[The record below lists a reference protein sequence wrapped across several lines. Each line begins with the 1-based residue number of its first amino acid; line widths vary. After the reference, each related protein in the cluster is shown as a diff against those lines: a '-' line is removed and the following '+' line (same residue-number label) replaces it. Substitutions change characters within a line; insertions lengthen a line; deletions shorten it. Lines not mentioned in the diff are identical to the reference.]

1 MVSFAIKFL
10 VIIFIIISICTI
22 EKKDSIII
30 RIFKSIKEV
39 YNEFINQQGSILRF
53 LLKFLGLM
61 LLIVIYIISFERCC
75 LMDGNSISIRNLVI
89 SFIVGSITS
98 LIMYYGFGFVLAI
111 LFKTVELIEN
121 VKDSKI
127 GIKMMCSFLLLSSL
141 TFFLFMVEN
150 EMRENLNFLFAGLVL
165 CYILNIQILFKIVRN
180 PFCIVEDKNK
190 QENVNQVLILFN
202 SLLIILM
209 IIINMYLFVLWAY
222 FSFKGSYQCNEGII
236 TKWKLLYYTIISFT
250 TVGYGDIYPTT
261 FASQA
266 VAILISIT
274 SVICLIIFVSSLLS
288 VKDAI
293 FGNDK
298 EKIV

>member
-1 MVSFAIKFL
+1 
-10 VIIFIIISICTI
+10 
-22 EKKDSIII
+22 
-30 RIFKSIKEV
+30 
-39 YNEFINQQGSILRF
+39 
-53 LLKFLGLM
+53 
-61 LLIVIYIISFERCC
+61 
-75 LMDGNSISIRNLVI
+75 MDGNSISIRNFVI
-89 SFIVGSITS
+89 SVVVWAVTS
-98 LIMYYGFGFVLAI
+98 LIMYYGFGCVLVTF
-111 LFKTVELIEN
+111 FKTVELIGN

-141 TFFLFMVEN
+141 TFFSFTDEN
-150 EMRENLNFLFAGLVL
+150 EMRKNLFFLFSGLVL

-190 QENVNQVLILFN
+190 QENVNRVLILFN

-222 FSFKGSYQCNEGII
+222 FSFEGSYQCNEGII

-261 FASQA
+261 FEGQA

-274 SVICLIIFVSSLLS
+274 SVICLIIFVSSILS

-298 EKIV
+298 ENIV